1 MADQKAPVNDR
12 TLSAPPA
19 ADHRRMATAASLAA
33 LGIVY
38 GDLGTSPLYT
48 MQTIMGSVGTGASSA
63 TALGVLSLIFWTL
76 LVTISLKYCF
86 FVMRADNQ
94 GEGGILA
101 LMSLVGMNDWKK
113 ATFLGASMGL
123 LGAGLIYGDGII
135 TPAISVLSALEGVN
149 VVTPVLKP
157 YVLPLA
163 LVILVTLFAVQ
174 RFGTAKIGRAF
185 GPVMLVW
192 FVVIGVIGLA
202 GVIRHPMVLE
212 AIDPRYGLRLLLSSG
227 PAALALLGGVFLCA
241 TGGEALYAD
250 MGHFGRF
257 PIRLAWYG
265 VVLPCLLLSYA
276 GQAGLMMSGVAKGAN
291 PFFLQ
296 APSWAVIPLV
306 ALAAVATIIAS
317 QAIITGAFS
326 MTRQAMQL
334 GWLPGFEIRQTS
346 DQVYG
351 QIYVPVV
358 NGLMAV
364 GTVLIALTF
373 RSSDRLAGAY
383 GTAVATTMVLTTLLL
398 IRAMARTW
406 RWPIAFV
413 APLALLF
420 LVVDLSFFVANLTKI
435 VDGGWIPLT
444 LGIAIFMI
452 MVTWRT
458 GAQALRSKLASL
470 AEPVDNFLAE
480 LKAERVPRVPG
491 TAIFLTRPT
500 DKIPAFVGDYVRNM
514 GSLHKVVLALH
525 IRFEEQPRI
534 DEAERA
540 EIEQVAPDFWHVTLR
555 YGFIE
560 APDLVSALR
569 ELKGVPGL
577 DPDQAVFFATRDLVA
592 PARHSMLSRWR
603 LALFAYLYRNAA
615 RLTDR
620 FNLPPDR
627 TVEVARQ
634 VRL

>member
-1 MADQKAPVNDR
+1 MVDGVLKTQALSSLAGGGR
-12 TLSAPPA
+12 TPPGVA
-19 ADHRRMATAASLAA
+19 GIALAA

-48 MQTIMGSVGTGASSA
+48 MQTVMGSVGASSPA
-63 TALGVLSLIFWTL
+63 DTALGVLSLIFWTL

-86 FVMRADNQ
+86 FVMRADNH
-94 GEGGILA
+94 GEGGIMA
-101 LMSLVGMNDWKK
+101 LMSLVGMNDWRR
-113 ATFLGASMGL
+113 ATFLGATMGL

-149 VVTPVLKP
+149 VATPVLKP
-157 YVLPLA
+157 YVLPVTVAVLVA
-163 LVILVTLFAVQ
+163 LFSVQ

-185 GPVMLVW
+185 GPVMLAW
-192 FVVIGVIGLA
+192 FVVIGVIGLV
-202 GVIRHPMVLE
+202 GVLRHPSVLQ
-212 AIDPRYGLRLLLSSG
+212 AVDPRFGVRLLLHSG
-227 PAALALLGGVFLCA
+227 PTALALLGGVFLCA

-250 MGHFGRF
+250 MGHFRAR
-257 PIRLAWYG
+257 PIRLAWYA

-276 GQAGLMMSGVAKGAN
+276 GQAGMVLGGVPKGAN
-291 PFFLQ
+291 LFFTQ
-296 APSWAVIPLV
+296 APQWAVIPLV
-306 ALAAVATIIAS
+306 VLAALATIIAS

-364 GTVLIALTF
+364 GTVLMALSF
-373 RSSDRLAGAY
+373 RSSERLAGAF
-383 GTAVATTMVLTTLLL
+383 GTAVATTMVLTTFLL
-398 IRAMARTW
+398 IRAMTHIW
-406 RWPIAFV
+406 RWPILIV

-420 LVVDLSFFVANLTKI
+420 LTVDVGFFVANLAKV

-444 LGIAIFMI
+444 LGTAIFLV

-458 GAQALRSKLASL
+458 GAQALRAKLASL
-470 AEPVDNFLAE
+470 AEPVDAFLAE

-491 TAIFLTRPT
+491 TAVFLTRPT
-500 DKIPAFVGDYVRNM
+500 DKIPAFVSDYVRNM
-514 GSLHKVVLALH
+514 GSLHRTVLALH

-534 DEAERA
+534 EEAERA
-540 EIEQVAPDFWHVTLR
+540 EIEEVAPEFWRVTLR

-560 APDLVSALR
+560 APDLVGALR
-569 ELKGVPGL
+569 RLKGL
-577 DPDQAVFFATRDLVA
+577 ASTDLDQAVFFATRDIVT
-592 PARHSMLSRWR
+592 PAGHSVLSRWR
-603 LALFAYLYRNAA
+603 LGLFSYLYRNAA
-615 RLTDR
+615 RVTDR
-620 FNLPPDR
+620 FNLPQDR

-634 VRL
+634 VQL

>member
-1 MADQKAPVNDR
+1 MAEGTLEAKGAQSLTHGGR
-12 TLSAPPA
+12 THPFAAGPA
-19 ADHRRMATAASLAA
+19 LAA

-48 MQTIMGSVGTGASSA
+48 MQTVMGSVGASSPA
-63 TALGVLSLIFWTL
+63 DTALGVLSLIFWTL

-94 GEGGILA
+94 GEGGIMA
-101 LMSLVGMNDWKK
+101 LMSLVGMNDWRR
-113 ATFLGASMGL
+113 ATFLGAAMGL

-149 VVTPVLKP
+149 VATPLLKP
-157 YVLPLA
+157 YVLPVAVAVLVA
-163 LVILVTLFAVQ
+163 LFSVQ

-185 GPVMLVW
+185 GPVMLAW

-202 GVIRHPMVLE
+202 GVLRHPLVLQ
-212 AIDPRYGLRLLLSSG
+212 AVDPRFGVRLLLHSG
-227 PAALALLGGVFLCA
+227 PTALALLGGVFLCA

-250 MGHFGRF
+250 MGHFGRR
-257 PIRLAWYG
+257 PIRLAWYA

-276 GQAGLMMSGVAKGAN
+276 GQAGLVLSGVPKGAN
-291 PFFLQ
+291 LFFVQ
-296 APSWAVIPLV
+296 APHWAVIPLV
-306 ALAAVATIIAS
+306 VLAALATIIAS

-364 GTVLIALTF
+364 GTVLIALSF
-373 RSSDRLAGAY
+373 RSSDRLAGAF
-383 GTAVATTMVLTTLLL
+383 GTAVATTMVLTTFLL
-398 IRAMARTW
+398 IRAMTHIW
-406 RWPIAFV
+406 RWPILIV

-420 LVVDLSFFVANLTKI
+420 LTVDVGFFVANLAKI

-444 LGIAIFMI
+444 LGTAIFVV

-458 GAQALRSKLASL
+458 GVQALRAKLASL
-470 AEPVDNFLAE
+470 AEPVDAFLAE

-491 TAIFLTRPT
+491 TAVFLTRPT
-500 DKIPAFVGDYVRNM
+500 DKIPAFVSDYVRNM
-514 GSLHKVVLALH
+514 GSLHRTVLALH
-525 IRFEEQPRI
+525 VRFEERPRVE
-534 DEAERA
+534 EAERA
-540 EIEQVAPDFWHVTLR
+540 EVEEVAPEFWRVTLR

-560 APDLVSALR
+560 APDIVGALR
-569 ELKGVPGL
+569 SLKGLPSTA
-577 DPDQAVFFATRDLVA
+577 PDQAVFFATRDIVT
-592 PARHSMLSRWR
+592 PAGHSVLSRWR
-603 LALFAYLYRNAA
+603 LGLFSYLYRNAA
-615 RLTDR
+615 RITDR
-620 FNLPPDR
+620 FNLPQDR